1 MKNLFVK
8 GLTLNRCFYHDIVRP
23 LLERAYPKLEY
34 SASLIGYG
42 SDVLGYDTEISM
54 DHNWGPR
61 LQIFV
66 NGRSLTKEI
75 SDYFSTE
82 LPFEY
87 RGFPVNYTDPGRDK
101 TQSMIKTGKRP
112 IRHLIE
118 IETFE
123 DYLQKRYNM
132 TKTNNFERD
141 DWLKFTDQNLLEIT
155 AGEVYHDGLHTLNRT
170 RKELEFYP
178 LDILKLRLA
187 VLWLYISNK
196 EAFIG
201 RSVELNDI
209 IGLKIQ
215 TSRIVNYLIK
225 ILFYLE
231 RKYIP
236 YSKWFGAAFT
246 RLDSYGETKTII
258 EQIVTENNINGIEDK
273 LCRLYEIVIEKHN
286 HDHNLP
292 PLDNKIRKY
301 FNRPYKV
308 IFSENI
314 IGELID
320 SINDEQVKKV
330 TIREYGSDI
339 IADL

>member
-1 MKNLFVK
+1 MKHLFVK
-8 GLTLNRCFYHDIVRP
+8 GLKLNKCFYYDIVRP

-42 SDVLGYDTEISM
+42 SDVLGYDTEVSM

-61 LQIFV
+61 LQIFI
-66 NGRSLTKEI
+66 NDKSLAKEL
-75 SDYFSTE
+75 SGYFSME

-87 RGFPVNYTDPGRDK
+87 QGFPTNYTDPGHDK
-101 TQSMIKTGKRP
+101 TQSMLKTSKRP

-123 DYLQKRYNM
+123 NYLRQRYGM
-132 TKTNNFERD
+132 TKTNNFETE
-141 DWLKFTDQNLLEIT
+141 DWLNFKDQNLLEIT
-155 AGEVYHDGLHTLNRT
+155 AGEVYHDGLHKLNRT

-196 EAFIG
+196 EAFTG
-201 RSVELNDI
+201 RSIELNDI

-215 TSRIVNYLIK
+215 TGRIVNYLIK

-236 YSKWFGAAFT
+236 YSKWFGAAFM

-258 EQIVTENNINGIEDK
+258 EQILTENNINDTEDK
-273 LCRLYEIVIEKHN
+273 LCRLYETVIEKHN
-286 HDHNLP
+286 QDNNLP
-292 PLDNKIRKY
+292 RLNNKIRKY

-314 IGELID
+314 IGELIN
-320 SINDEQVKKV
+320 SINDEKVKKV
-330 TIREYGSDI
+330 SIREYGRDI
-339 IADL
+339 ILDL